1 LVIGYWF
8 LANVPTTN
16 DQVPIIRSLQ
26 LQMPLRGAARCL
38 SEERPV
44 GYHYDAKYT
53 VGVSNQQ
60 SAFCI
65 A

>member
-1 LVIGYWF
+1 MLV
-8 LANVPTTN
+8 
-16 DQVPIIRSLQ
+16 QR
-26 LQMPLRGAARCL
+26 PLRGAAW
-38 SEERPV
+38 SGEERPV

>member
-1 LVIGYWF
+1 
-8 LANVPTTN
+8 
-16 DQVPIIRSLQ
+16 
-26 LQMPLRGAARCL
+26 MPLRGAARCL